1 MSGNGEGLKELI
13 KGSPLEQAAQSVLR
27 QLGTSPTDGQRAE
40 VIRSVELPPLQDLRE
55 GDLGSLIL
63 GDWIQLVTPT
73 MKDLSATSW
82 KWWEDVLNFAMVAYR
97 EWLQAEPVQRLYIR
111 PRLPS
116 ERSGVWSRLEQ
127 RGQLMLINAVPQSI
141 KAEILASRTTTS
153 SVEVLYAL
161 FRRYQPGGL
170 AERSRLLRQLVEPKV
185 PQTMNEVTEALRG
198 WRRSLRRAQELE
210 IATPDATLLL
220 RALDKAI
227 RETLTSPEFQVK
239 RMDLD
244 AWKRHLLNGHLPYI
258 AENASLAS
266 SPHHAAGL
274 RRGSHMQ
281 TPIRCRLTPL
291 DRSSWQRINLG
302 KGRYLLVGVY
312 LAPVTKDGQSL
323 IPIHEEDELLGGR
336 WTGAHGGRRGGDGSW
351 PDPWPGLDDE
361 KEWLSRVEVEQ
372 DFQVKQVT
380 FAEVME
386 NRGGSAVL
394 EAVGRMVAKLNFLG
408 FPLKRLHSDRAGEYQ
423 SRMFD
428 KWIRDR
434 GLCRTFTDGDNFGG
448 NGAECAVAQ
457 LKRGAR
463 TLLVAAGLDESYWC
477 HASRHW
483 AEGRLRRQ
491 LESMG
496 CLPG

>member
-116 ERSGVWSRLEQ
+116 ECSGVWSRLEQ

-141 KAEILASRTTTS
+141 KAEIFASRTTS

-170 AERSRLLRQLVEPKV
+170 AERSRLLRQLVDPKA
-185 PQTMNEVTEALRG
+185 PRSMNEVTEALRG

-220 RALDKAI
+220 GALDKMSELVGKTSNQVAF
-227 RETLTSPEFQVK
+227 RMSSTRATLGVDVTPTLETVLSFADMLT
-239 RMDLD
+239 
-244 AWKRHLLNGHLPYI
+244 
-258 AENASLAS
+258 AEAESLAISELQPAPEVKPVVAPTSRRRRSVGSGALKMGAGKARIVAS
-266 SPHHAAGL
+266 STIGAGWRKRGGAL
-274 RRGSHMQ
+274 GAPERATRRG
-281 TPIRCRLTPL
+281 TARP
-291 DRSSWQRINLG
+291 QR
-302 KGRYLLVGVY
+302 
-312 LAPVTKDGQSL
+312 
-323 IPIHEEDELLGGR
+323 
-336 WTGAHGGRRGGDGSW
+336 RR
-351 PDPWPGLDDE
+351 
-361 KEWLSRVEVEQ
+361 
-372 DFQVKQVT
+372 
-380 FAEVME
+380 
-386 NRGGSAVL
+386 
-394 EAVGRMVAKLNFLG
+394 
-408 FPLKRLHSDRAGEYQ
+408 
-423 SRMFD
+423 
-428 KWIRDR
+428 
-434 GLCRTFTDGDNFGG
+434 
-448 NGAECAVAQ
+448 
-457 LKRGAR
+457 
-463 TLLVAAGLDESYWC
+463 
-477 HASRHW
+477 
-483 AEGRLRRQ
+483 
-491 LESMG
+491 
-496 CLPG
+496 